1 MEKNEKKE
9 KKKGRHYYNLDGTV
23 QLERGANETGHY
35 LAGNHKSAVRA
46 HHEETESNCN
56 EECSFHNSR

>member
-1 MEKNEKKE
+1 MKKKM
-9 KKKGRHYYNLDGTV
+9 KKKGVVIYNLDGTV